1 MTHPFLPTIG
11 AGVALVLLAACNGP
25 SDMTGTPDGQP
36 QSVVSESEGIRLTL
50 KTDKPEYDPGE
61 SVQLTFEVTNT
72 TDVPQTFNFSSA
84 CQYDLLI
91 RSSESLVWSF
101 MSDQMC
107 AQTLTSIELDPGE
120 AWSTTYAWDQHTDR
134 GEPVESGT
142 YDASAILTQTGKPLT
157 SEPLTFSIR

>member
-1 MTHPFLPTIG
+1 MAHRFSSVLGVG
-11 AGVALVLLAACNGP
+11 ATLVLLAACDGTSEMIEGP
-25 SDMTGTPDGQP
+25 GGQP
-36 QSVVSESEGIRLTL
+36 QSVVSESEGIRPTL

-61 SVQLTFEVTNT
+61 SVQPTFEVTNT
-72 TDVPQTFNFSSA
+72 TDAPRTFDLSSA

-107 AQTLTSIELDPGE
+107 AQVLTSIELDPAE
-120 AWSTTYAWDQHTDR
+120 AWSTTYAWDQRAND
-134 GEPVESGT
+134 GEPIEFGS
-142 YDASAILTQTGKPLT
+142 YEASAIWTQTGKPLT